1 MSHDI
6 NRSNYKDHRRNNE
19 KPETPGIKSKKEKKK
34 PSYKRKRKRKSQE
47 LDPNPI

>member
-6 NRSNYKDHRRNNE
+6 NRFNYKDHRRNNE
-19 KPETPGIKSKKEKKK
+19 KPETPGIKSKKEKK